1 MSNQTCKINN
11 NVPYIS
17 LDICICKE
25 KFEKIPIERRDL
37 GNTGT
42 FINYS
47 MVVVGTGSSELLSKY
62 MDSQEVSKR
71 VNTLYKYKLM
81 GNFGIFSYLFKKLRD
96 NKYDRF

>member
-1 MSNQTCKINN
+1 MENN
-11 NVPYIS
+11 PKTQSPYIS
-17 LDICICKE
+17 LEFCSCKQD
-25 KFEKIPIERRDL
+25 FTQIPITRRDL

-62 MDSQEVSKR
+62 MDSQEISKR

-81 GNFGIFSYLFKKLRD
+81 GNFGIFPIFLK
-96 NKYDRF
+96 DRT